1 VRKNTYQLPG
11 HDKESKKSNI
21 ISTFEDIKGSRDTNK
36 QLTILEQLQF
46 EGKKEKDLLIRQEFY
61 KLRGDYGIDKTNVE
75 LILDQQMEDLELKI
89 KNKK

>member
-1 VRKNTYQLPG
+1 
-11 HDKESKKSNI
+11 
-21 ISTFEDIKGSRDTNK
+21 
-36 QLTILEQLQF
+36 LEQLQF